1 VRLWLCIQRGYS
13 PQVQNDRSRMA
24 VKVAWLA
31 REFSNRTLGG
41 TKSRK
46 ADMVR
51 RCASLVLWGQKK
63 LVDQERARR
72 KTRTQAIPNA
82 KKMVASI

>member
-13 PQVQNDRSRMA
+13 PQVQNDRRMA

-41 TKSRK
+41 RKSRK
-46 ADMVR
+46 ADLVH
-51 RCASLVLWGQKK
+51 RCASLILGGQK
-63 LVDQERARR
+63 E
-72 KTRTQAIPNA
+72 
-82 KKMVASI
+82 ASRPGAS